1 MKIASPL
8 IDEFTREA
16 EATRN
21 RLAARQFR

>member
-1 MKIASPL
+1 MKMAIPL

-21 RLAARQFR
+21 RLADRRVR